1 MKVYVSVGDAVVVA
15 LLDSGSS
22 HNFIDV
28 DMARCAGVEIR
39 PRAGL
44 SVAVANGDMIMSP
57 RKIKA

>member
-1 MKVYVSVGDAVVVA
+1 
-15 LLDSGSS
+15 
-22 HNFIDV
+22 
-28 DMARCAGVEIR
+28 MARCAGVEIR